1 MKPSAAIAPQLAFR
15 PAGEDDLPAVRAL
28 ATDIWR
34 RCYADLLPAGQV
46 DHMLAAMYG
55 VEELRRNLRDGI
67 RIELIELAGE
77 AIGYLAF
84 GRVSTEGQVH
94 LHKLYLLPEHH
105 ARGIGQAALAH
116 VLASAARS
124 GAEAVSLRVN
134 KGNARAIRAYQ
145 KAGFETIGA
154 LCQDIGGGFVM
165 DDFVMRRTT
174 APSTPAAPSSA
185 SCPPASA
192 ASFQT
197 MNLTCYLAGTPITGT
212 PLLTIRSPYDGSVS
226 GTVTQAGRAHTEAAI
241 AAAVA
246 FRDTPTRYQRSEIL
260 EKTRTALEARR
271 EEFARTISS
280 EAGLA
285 LREGRYEVGRTIDV
299 LRFAA
304 MEALRDDGQIF
315 SCDISAQGKARKIF
329 TTREPL
335 RCAVA
340 ITPFN
345 HPLNQVAHKL
355 GPAIAAGTPIILK
368 PSEKTPLVAVKFA
381 ELLYAAGLPG
391 PMLSVLLGPTAEVAE
406 VLVKHPDVEVVAFT
420 GSVPVGKRI
429 AATAG
434 YKKLVLELGGNDPL
448 IVLDDADLD
457 LAVTLA
463 AEGSYRN
470 SGQRCTA
477 VKRILVQDGIAAE
490 FTRRLVEKTRE
501 YVCGDP
507 LDEATKVGTVIDEA
521 SAISLETVLQEAVAA
536 GAKVL
541 IGGGRRG
548 ALFQPTVIADV
559 PRDCRMVVAES
570 FGPLAPILT
579 VRDLDDAL
587 TLANST
593 AYGLSSGVVTNNLQS
608 ALKAIRTLRCGT
620 VNINEVPGFRV
631 ENSPFGGIK
640 DSGLGIKEG
649 VIEAIKGYSYVK
661 TFSLPW

>member
-1 MKPSAAIAPQLAFR
+1 
-15 PAGEDDLPAVRAL
+15 
-28 ATDIWR
+28 
-34 RCYADLLPAGQV
+34 
-46 DHMLAAMYG
+46 
-55 VEELRRNLRDGI
+55 
-67 RIELIELAGE
+67 
-77 AIGYLAF
+77 
-84 GRVSTEGQVH
+84 
-94 LHKLYLLPEHH
+94 
-105 ARGIGQAALAH
+105 
-116 VLASAARS
+116 
-124 GAEAVSLRVN
+124 
-134 KGNARAIRAYQ
+134 
-145 KAGFETIGA
+145 
-154 LCQDIGGGFVM
+154 
-165 DDFVMRRTT
+165 
-174 APSTPAAPSSA
+174 
-185 SCPPASA
+185 
-192 ASFQT
+192 
-197 MNLTCYLAGTPITGT
+197 MNLPCYLAGNPIKSHNT
-212 PLLTIRSPYDGSVS
+212 LIIRSPYDGSVS
-226 GTVTQAGRAHTEAAI
+226 GTVSLATRADSEAAV

-246 FRDTPTRYQRSEIL
+246 FRDTPNRYQRSEIL
-260 EKTRTALEARR
+260 EKTRQTLEARR
-271 EEFARTISS
+271 EEFARTITS

-285 LREGRYEVGRTIDV
+285 LREARYEVGRTLDV

-315 SCDISAQGKARKIF
+315 SCDVSAQGKPRKIF

-345 HPLNQVAHKL
+345 HPLNQVAHKV
-355 GPAIAAGTPIILK
+355 GPAIAAGTPLILK
-368 PSEKTPLVAVKFA
+368 PSEKTPLVALKFA

-391 PMLSVLLGPTAEVAE
+391 PMLSVLLGPTSEVAE
-406 VLVKHPDVEVVAFT
+406 SLVQHTDVDIVAFT
-420 GSVPVGKRI
+420 GSVAVGKRI

-477 VKRILVQDGIAAE
+477 VKRILVQDGIAGK
-490 FTRRLVEKTRE
+490 FTSALVDKTLE
-501 YVCGDP
+501 YLCGDP
-507 LDEATKVGTVIDEA
+507 MDEATRVGTVIDET
-521 SAISLETVLQEAVAA
+521 SAVYLETVVKEAVAA

-541 IGGGRRG
+541 VGGERKG
-548 ALFQPTVIADV
+548 ALLQPTVIASV
-559 PRDCRMVVAES
+559 PRDCRMVVSES

-587 TLANST
+587 AVANST
-593 AYGLSSGVVTNNLQS
+593 AYGLSSGVVTTNLES
-608 ALKAIRTLRCGT
+608 ALKAIKALRCGT

-649 VIEAIKGYSYVK
+649 VIEAIKAYSYVK